1 MANVSNNK
9 EVLYVCTTLLLLVEP
24 RGVEP
29 LSENIFT
36 QASPSAVTY

>member
-1 MANVSNNK
+1 M
-9 EVLYVCTTLLLLVEP
+9 VEA

-36 QASPSAVTY
+36 QASPSAVTSYSFPPPQGK